1 MPEIKII
8 ISKKIVL
15 NSYNRKILEQFNAPN
30 DAIFSENKT
39 LLYFCFV
46 LNLAMLENYVAENR
60 KFSIPRP
67 CK

>member
-39 LLYFCFV
+39 FTLLLF
-46 LNLAMLENYVAENR
+46 R
-60 KFSIPRP
+60 T
-67 CK
+67 